1 MGGFFQGDLTLPP
14 DISYCLRMPRV
25 PGCQP
30 DGPKIRQLIW
40 ERGVNVRQF
49 ARSIDRNW
57 NTIWCICANGDRASI
72 ESIRGIAAGLGVKPG
87 DISDYKGDDATWS
100 EPEPKALAS

>member
-1 MGGFFQGDLTLPP
+1 
-14 DISYCLRMPRV
+14 MPRV

-87 DISDYKGDDATWS
+87 DISDYKGDDDIVSDAETRIS
-100 EPEPKALAS
+100 A